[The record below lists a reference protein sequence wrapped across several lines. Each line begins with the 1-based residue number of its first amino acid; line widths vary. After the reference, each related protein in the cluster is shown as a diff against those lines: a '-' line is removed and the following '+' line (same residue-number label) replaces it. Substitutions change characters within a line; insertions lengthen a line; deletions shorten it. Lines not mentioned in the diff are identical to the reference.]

1 MHLTELDGEL
11 VAAPTY
17 LPVAERIRRAP
28 VLFGQLRKL
37 AICVC
42 LMEIADQAA
51 ALDAV
56 AELQPNLVK
65 LAPEVVRR
73 LKPERLNA
81 LWD

>member
-1 MHLTELDGEL
+1 
-11 VAAPTY
+11 
-17 LPVAERIRRAP
+17 
-28 VLFGQLRKL
+28 
-37 AICVC
+37 
-42 LMEIADQAA
+42 MEIDDQAA